1 MYHSWYGKKGN
12 KMVEMTKEI
21 LDVIHAVL
29 DYKKFVI
36 SENRVKKTL
45 SMQMFDAE
53 ELAMAYYCSLP
64 LPVGMERNN
73 IDFDRILS
81 FERDGGISLY
91 TLDHTEERNLH
102 NYIWK

>member
-1 MYHSWYGKKGN
+1 MIRMN
-12 KMVEMTKEI
+12 KEI
-21 LDVIHAVL
+21 LNVIHAVL

-53 ELAMAYYCSLP
+53 ELAKAYYCSLP
-64 LPVGMERNN
+64 LLEGMDRNN

-81 FERDGGISLY
+81 FERDGGINLY
-91 TLDHTEERNLH
+91 TLDHTEERNLWD
-102 NYIWK
+102 YIWK

>member
-1 MYHSWYGKKGN
+1 
-12 KMVEMTKEI
+12 MVKMTKEI
-21 LDVIHAVL
+21 LNVIHAVL
-29 DYKKFVI
+29 DYKKFII

-53 ELAMAYYCSLP
+53 ELAKAYYWSLP
-64 LPVGMERNN
+64 LPTGMERNN

-81 FERDGGISLY
+81 FERDGGINLY
-91 TLDHTEERNLH
+91 TLDRAEERDLY